1 MQLQQAP
8 SNSVNDYVTTRTY
21 LSTSEQWV
29 RPDRPLVSFL
39 KTKPCQF
46 SSV

>member
-1 MQLQQAP
+1 
-8 SNSVNDYVTTRTY
+8 VTTDTHA
-21 LSTSEQWV
+21 SINDQWPC
-29 RPDRPLVSFL
+29 PDRPLVSFL